1 MVNIL
6 SKLNIEQSIKPST
19 LTTGAL
25 YDNIG
30 NYDAGFYFAGS
41 MIFLSGAMLFAI
53 PAIQQ
58 KIKNKKPSFK
68 IHSGGKDDDD
78 LLTEP

>member
-1 MVNIL
+1 
-6 SKLNIEQSIKPST
+6 
-19 LTTGAL
+19 
-25 YDNIG
+25 
-30 NYDAGFYFAGS
+30 

-53 PAIQQ
+53 PAIQE

-78 LLTEP
+78 LLTDAWICGENI

>member
-1 MVNIL
+1 MLKQIINTL
-6 SKLNIEQSIKPST
+6 T

-41 MIFLSGAMLFAI
+41 MIFVSGAMLFAI